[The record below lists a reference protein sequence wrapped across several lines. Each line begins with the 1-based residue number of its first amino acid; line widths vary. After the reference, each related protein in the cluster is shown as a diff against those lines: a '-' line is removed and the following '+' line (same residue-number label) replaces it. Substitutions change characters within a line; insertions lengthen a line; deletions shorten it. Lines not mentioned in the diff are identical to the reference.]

1 MKPRPFLRTHRPL
14 PPTTGKSPV
23 VASPYTAAEVR
34 TAGIRAVSSELD
46 RRPIAEDVGRVLRG
60 RTDFPRFMF
69 EDAM

>member
-23 VASPYTAAEVR
+23 VASPYTAAEIR

-46 RRPIAEDVGRVLRG
+46 RRPIAEDVGRVLLG
-60 RTDFPRFMF
+60 RTDFPRMLWS
-69 EDAM
+69 EVL